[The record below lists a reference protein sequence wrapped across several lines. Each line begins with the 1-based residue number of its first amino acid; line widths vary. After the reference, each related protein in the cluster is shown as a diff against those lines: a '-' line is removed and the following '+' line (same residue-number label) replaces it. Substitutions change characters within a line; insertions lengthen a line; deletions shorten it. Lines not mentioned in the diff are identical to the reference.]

1 MLEIMP
7 LEISHKAKVTIA
19 VMGIDNA
26 GCLKKSGSPMN
37 FNRSRK
43 KSSITP
49 DIMTNTGTAK
59 RTQER

>member
-7 LEISHKAKVTIA
+7 MEIRHKAKVTVT

-26 GCLKKSGSPMN
+26 GCMKKSGSPMN

-43 KSSITP
+43 KI
-49 DIMTNTGTAK
+49 
-59 RTQER
+59 